1 MDPKAKEI
9 YLEFISIL
17 NSNNVEYSIA
27 DLGIWKMV
35 IIYPNKND
43 LKGIES
49 EVNFMKDV
57 IDITSP
63 IKKEKKIVVDLDEL
77 IRNVNEITKLQIAQE
92 ETIEKNIVNKK
103 HF

>member
-1 MDPKAKEI
+1 MDPKTKEI

>member
-1 MDPKAKEI
+1 MDPKTKEI
-9 YLEFISIL
+9 YLQFISIL
-17 NSNNVEYSIA
+17 NSNNVKYSIA

-92 ETIEKNIVNKK
+92 ETIEKKYCK
-103 HF
+103 